1 MKNKTIN
8 FKKTNHNAVSP
19 LQSHTSDSGYDLTA
33 TDMSIRINEKTGYIS
48 YIEYNTGISIEPPEN
63 IYFLLYPRSSIR
75 KYDLSLCNSVG
86 VIDTS
91 YRGDVLVCFTPTF
104 PTKTVDDLII
114 YKQGDRI
121 AQLIPQI
128 LLNVDFVESK
138 DIKDTLRGSGG
149 FGSSGK

>member
-1 MKNKTIN
+1 
-8 FKKTNHNAVSP
+8 
-19 LQSHTSDSGYDLTA
+19 
-33 TDMSIRINEKTGYIS
+33 
-48 YIEYNTGISIEPPEN
+48 
-63 IYFLLYPRSSIR
+63 
-75 KYDLSLCNSVG
+75 LCNSVG

>member
-8 FKKTNHNAVSP
+8 FKKTNHNASSP

-33 TDMSIRINEKTGYIS
+33 TDVSVRINEKTGYIS